1 MEALKR
7 ALKMNASTSYKVRV
21 CIEQRD
27 DGGLRVWSEDLPELV
42 LSHSDADQ
50 VIADIPRAMEAILS
64 ERLGA
69 AVLVEELAALPACGS
84 PATAADHFPC
94 APLSREFAARAA

>member
-1 MEALKR
+1 V
-7 ALKMNASTSYKVRV
+7 NASTSYKVRV
-21 CIEQRD
+21 SIEPRE

-42 LSHSDADQ
+42 LSHADADK

-69 AVLVEELAALPACGS
+69 AVHVEELASLPQFGDT
-84 PATAADHFPC
+84 PASSDRQPRGPA
-94 APLSREFAARAA
+94 SREFAARAA